1 MCGYDILILISLTQ
15 LRSCMPLVNTVV
27 ANTFHRSYFLS
38 TQEFLPSILFSSC
51 CPQHA
56 TEIRT
61 SSTFRTMWQHIIE
74 LTKCQRAG
82 IVKMPP
88 TRFHTRYAMFFKS
101 LHLRIENRAVFILTR
116 LKNQIWSAFTLILL
130 IIYDII
136 PIYYYI
142 YPETLIIPKVTL
154 I

>member
-38 TQEFLPSILFSSC
+38 TQEFLPSISFSSC
-51 CPQHA
+51 CPQHI

-88 TRFHTRYAMFFKS
+88 LPPPDEIPHAICYA
-101 LHLRIENRAVFILTR
+101 L
-116 LKNQIWSAFTLILL
+116 QITPSQDRKPAGICPNMIKKPDLVC
-130 IIYDII
+130 IYSDIT
-136 PIYYYI
+136 YYI
-142 YPETLIIPKVTL
+142 
-154 I
+154 